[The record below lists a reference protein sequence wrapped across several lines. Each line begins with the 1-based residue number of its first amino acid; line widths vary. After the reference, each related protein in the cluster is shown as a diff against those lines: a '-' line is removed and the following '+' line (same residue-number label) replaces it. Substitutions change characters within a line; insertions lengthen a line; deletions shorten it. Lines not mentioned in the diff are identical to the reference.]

1 MVLLDILYLH
11 VDLVCSCSS
20 LALSFLYWPF
30 YLESMYLIRF
40 HFIWFDYLSIFQHI
54 ECLVCVV
61 VNYVYCVHNVTSFLH
76 FFAFTYHLS
85 VYLVHLFLHCVV
97 SKCFL
102 LTLVGLTL
110 MWPVVSG
117 AGGFWSPG
125 TNVHVS
131 VSSCTSPEFWLRPWL
146 SIVIYEYCL
155 RSCSMKHRV
164 IIARNST
171 VLYALFYFLCHISH
185 VIFITLVWLFQWVH
199 PSICMPPFKTL
210 ANHRNYYSK
219 IQSEVSPPT
228 KCCLGQMPPCPF
240 HPVAIVCDYTE
251 CLFYDNVHLQTNRL
265 ESTHRVQT

>member
-40 HFIWFDYLSIFQHI
+40 NFIWFDYLSIFQHI

-110 MWPVVSG
+110 MWPVVAG

-131 VSSCTSPEFWLRPWL
+131 VRSPPVPPPNFGCDLDYPLSFTNTVCDRAAWSTEWLL
-146 SIVIYEYCL
+146 QG
-155 RSCSMKHRV
+155 
-164 IIARNST
+164 T
-171 VLYALFYFLCHISH
+171 ALFYMHYFTFCVILVMSSLSHLFDSFSEFIPAFACH
-185 VIFITLVWLFQWVH
+185 L
-199 PSICMPPFKTL
+199 
-210 ANHRNYYSK
+210 SK
-219 IQSEVSPPT
+219 
-228 KCCLGQMPPCPF
+228 L
-240 HPVAIVCDYTE
+240 
-251 CLFYDNVHLQTNRL
+251 LQTI
-265 ESTHRVQT
+265 ETTIQKYRVRSVTPYKMLPRANAPLSFPSCRHCLWLYWMFILW